1 MTCRELPFY
10 NRTKRG
16 EELVELE
23 RFEGCWTALVT
34 PFTPSGELDLRGLR
48 RNVLYQ
54 IEGGAKLVPTGTT
67 GESPTLEWE
76 EQLRVIKE
84 VVELAKGKGVPV
96 MAGTGSN
103 STEEALKGTR
113 GAAELGVEAVLL
125 VDCYYNAPSTWE
137 LRTGY
142 YEVIAGEFPSL
153 FVTLYI
159 IPGRSGTQLEV
170 EDLAILH
177 RKYRNVRSVK
187 EATGDLERMAKTRR
201 LLGED
206 FDILSGDDG
215 LTFEMMTR
223 SDIRA
228 QGVVSVIS
236 NLLPGAVREM
246 VEALAKGEIERGRAL
261 HEALSPLFD
270 VVTVKTEEEY
280 DGFKVPCKFR
290 NPTPIKTIM
299 RGLGLPAG
307 PCRSPLGKMGP
318 KGVAKVREAVKEAFE
333 RKREIFLPLEDFY
346 GIKVEERLSRDEYWS

>member
-1 MTCRELPFY
+1 M
-10 NRTKRG
+10 N
-16 EELVELE
+16 LE
-23 RFEGCWTALVT
+23 RFRGCWTALVT
-34 PFTPSGELDLRGLR
+34 PFTPQGDLDLEGLR
-48 RNVLYQ
+48 RNVVYQ
-54 IEGGAKLVPTGTT
+54 IEEGAKLVPTGTT

-84 VVELAKGKGVPV
+84 VVDIAKGRVPV

-103 STEEALKGTR
+103 STAEALKGTR
-113 GAAELGVEAVLL
+113 GAAELGVQAVLL

-142 YEVIAGEFPSL
+142 YEAIAKEFPDL
-153 FVTLYI
+153 YLTPYI

-170 EDLAILH
+170 EDLAILN
-177 RKYRNVRSVK
+177 RKHPNVRSVK
-187 EATGDLERMAKTRR
+187 EATGNLERMAKTRK

-215 LTFEMMTR
+215 LTFEMMIR
-223 SDIRA
+223 DDIKA

-246 VEALAKGEIERGRAL
+246 VEALAKGDLERGKHL
-261 HEALSPLFD
+261 HEALSPLFN
-270 VVTVKTEEEY
+270 VVTVKVEEEY
-280 DGFKVPCKFR
+280 EGFTVPCKFR

-307 PCRSPLGKMGP
+307 PCRPPLGKMGP
-318 KGVAKVREAVKEAFE
+318 KGVAKVREAVREAYS
-333 RKREIFLPLEDFY
+333 RAPEIFLPLEKYY
-346 GIKVEERLSRDEYWS
+346 GIKVEERLSKDEYWS